1 MQKITLFIEG
11 NKFDISVQDD
21 HVAKLKAHIFKDLG
35 EAGNNT
41 LKDLLYAY
49 MKKCYEI
56 NVIQVELES
65 MSKKLDELGRR
76 VD

>member
-21 HVAKLKAHIFKDLG
+21 HVAKLKSHIFKDLG
-35 EAGNNT
+35 ETGNNT

-56 NVIQVELES
+56 NVIQTELENL
-65 MSKKLDELGRR
+65 SKKIEDLSNKMD
-76 VD
+76 

>member
-11 NKFDISVQDD
+11 NKFDISVQDN

-35 EAGNNT
+35 ESGNNT
-41 LKDLLYAY
+41 LKDILYAY

-56 NVIQVELES
+56 NVIQTELEGLS
-65 MSKKLDELGRR
+65 DKIDELSHKMT
-76 VD
+76 

>member
-1 MQKITLFIEG
+1 MQNITLFIEG

-21 HVAKLKAHIFKDLG
+21 HASKLKSHIFKDLG
-35 EAGNNT
+35 ATGNNT

-56 NVIQVELES
+56 NVIHAELETLTV
-65 MSKKLDELGRR
+65 KLDELSSKLT
-76 VD
+76 

>member
-21 HVAKLKAHIFKDLG
+21 HVSKLKSHIFKDLG

-56 NVIQVELES
+56 NVIQTELEGLS
-65 MSKKLDELGRR
+65 SKLDELSKRL
-76 VD
+76 D

>member
-21 HVAKLKAHIFKDLG
+21 HVAKLKSHIFKDLG
-35 EAGNNT
+35 DAGNNT

-56 NVIQVELES
+56 NVIHSDLDR
-65 MSKKLDELGRR
+65 MSKKLDELAKKM
-76 VD
+76 D